1 MPMIINGIGVSRGTA
16 QGRVHMLKRSGGNIA
31 KRELAPEQVEP
42 ELARLSEAIEQ
53 ARTQLTEVRG
63 LVPETMSQEVQS
75 FLDARSCAENF
86 CLSCSERRMARRPSA
101 GFGAIAPW

>member
-42 ELARLSEAIEQ
+42 ELRAW
-53 ARTQLTEVRG
+53 
-63 LVPETMSQEVQS
+63 
-75 FLDARSCAENF
+75 
-86 CLSCSERRMARRPSA
+86 ARRSSRR
-101 GFGAIAPW
+101 GRS